1 MNQRTRFY
9 LLITILLLLLVLLG
23 FGPRFYLRPFFE
35 QPRHMQMDRLP
46 WLFIIHG
53 VLMTSWYV
61 LLVVQSALVN
71 TKNIKVH
78 MRLGWGLAVI
88 ALFAVISALPVMM
101 GFAPRLVAEGFLN
114 LNNQDRVWL
123 QNVQWTNDMFALIT
137 FSTMVVIG
145 LIKRQN
151 KLLHRTMML
160 FASMAFTG
168 PATGRLME
176 WAAPELFI
184 KGTVLIYFIFPVAVF
199 MHDWIVYRKFPKYA
213 FWAFLALLLLMALTF
228 ALPTTEFWKEVFMNH
243 LQ

>member
-1 MNQRTRFY
+1 
-9 LLITILLLLLVLLG
+9 
-23 FGPRFYLRPFFE
+23 
-35 QPRHMQMDRLP
+35 MDRLP

>member
-1 MNQRTRFY
+1 
-9 LLITILLLLLVLLG
+9 
-23 FGPRFYLRPFFE
+23 
-35 QPRHMQMDRLP
+35 MQMDRLP

>member
-114 LNNQDRVWL
+114 LSNPDRVWL

-137 FSTMVVIG
+137 FSSMVVIG